1 MATIQQENTTGFLIW
16 HKAFTQSTHVLGMRV
31 DAVSSSFAQVRNT
44 MWGFDLVQNMEQ
56 EKLAKLDA
64 LVWVNTN
71 YEVYKRPQYFF
82 YYFS

>member
-56 EKLAKLDA
+56 EKLLM
-64 LVWVNTN
+64 L
-71 YEVYKRPQYFF
+71 EFQYKYADIERHV
-82 YYFS
+82 